1 MKHYQPEEIKQLLWT
16 AADLKLRIKEQKE
29 VMKPLAGKSVSMVFQ
44 KRSTRTRLSTESGMA
59 LLGGHAEFLGPDDV
73 HIGVNESIK
82 DTARVLSRMS
92 DAILARVYSQRDL
105 DVMADEATVP
115 VISGLSDV
123 YHPLQVLAD
132 FQTLQEHFGYLRG
145 LKIAWVG
152 DGNNILHSL
161 MLGCSKLG
169 IDLALATPKGYEP
182 DPAIVRDAVK
192 FAAASGSQLIVT
204 YDPLE
209 AVYRADAII
218 TDTWVSMGQEDEK
231 ARRIAAF
238 KGYQVNRKMLKDAG
252 ANWVFL
258 HCLPRKQEEVTDDVF
273 YDRDHSLVW
282 DEAENRKWTVMP
294 ENTVTMATGGAIES
308 DRLEKL
314 TCTICLELQ
323 WCSSRV
329 MGGIHGGYIRVLE
342 QVNFY
347 LEDDAKDAR
356 RKLADI
362 QGRQPSFKRH
372 HPAAPRRRDLKD
384 WLDWV
389 NTDDNQ
395 EAVRAQLYAG
405 ILMDAEGEATNLCKQ
420 HPDEKLR
427 FVCLACDGQVI
438 CRDCKLTRHEG
449 HRTDD
454 LNTHFKLARHKLTD
468 FSQRVKQQL
477 EVAKEKSR
485 VARRNQKMT
494 MKKKQVI
501 VERVKT
507 RAAYLME
514 LTSGWRMDQ
523 VNVKVQARVIKSV
536 FQDVLSTRQLA
547 FSVYQKPGSECSL
560 VSEKALNP
568 SSNRVI
574 IKKSRLV
581 SLSRKVV
588 AFDANCR
595 GTLFAVVHEDDTRVY
610 LYGPGSE
617 DPLAKYDTDHEGRS
631 PRAVCFYEV
640 GGQEMLAVADWGC
653 SVVYLLNIEHEG
665 LKFEGLLGTECPDLL
680 TPTALAAD
688 KEGRLW
694 IGCQGGKVFRAEPA
708 TDTSSEKSSDDD
720 DDDDDDGGGGDGD
733 DNDAADA

>member
-1 MKHYQPEEIKQLLWT
+1 MSSVTLCRFLGRSLRVLSASSCHASANPSLRHASNVGGAEVVSLKGRDLLSMKHYQPEEIKQLLWT

-282 DEAENRKWTVMP
+282 DEAENRKWTVM
-294 ENTVTMATGGAIES
+294 S
-308 DRLEKL
+308 
-314 TCTICLELQ
+314 
-323 WCSSRV
+323 
-329 MGGIHGGYIRVLE
+329 VL
-342 QVNFY
+342 
-347 LEDDAKDAR
+347 L
-356 RKLADI
+356 
-362 QGRQPSFKRH
+362 H
-372 HPAAPRRRDLKD
+372 
-384 WLDWV
+384 
-389 NTDDNQ
+389 
-395 EAVRAQLYAG
+395 
-405 ILMDAEGEATNLCKQ
+405 
-420 HPDEKLR
+420 
-427 FVCLACDGQVI
+427 
-438 CRDCKLTRHEG
+438 
-449 HRTDD
+449 
-454 LNTHFKLARHKLTD
+454 
-468 FSQRVKQQL
+468 
-477 EVAKEKSR
+477 
-485 VARRNQKMT
+485 
-494 MKKKQVI
+494 
-501 VERVKT
+501 
-507 RAAYLME
+507 LME
-514 LTSGWRMDQ
+514 D
-523 VNVKVQARVIKSV
+523 
-536 FQDVLSTRQLA
+536 
-547 FSVYQKPGSECSL
+547 YKP
-560 VSEKALNP
+560 
-568 SSNRVI
+568 
-574 IKKSRLV
+574 
-581 SLSRKVV
+581 
-588 AFDANCR
+588 
-595 GTLFAVVHEDDTRVY
+595 
-610 LYGPGSE
+610 
-617 DPLAKYDTDHEGRS
+617 RS
-631 PRAVCFYEV
+631 PRPFFLRGE
-640 GGQEMLAVADWGC
+640 GIGQHR
-653 SVVYLLNIEHEG
+653 Y
-665 LKFEGLLGTECPDLL
+665 
-680 TPTALAAD
+680 
-688 KEGRLW
+688 
-694 IGCQGGKVFRAEPA
+694 
-708 TDTSSEKSSDDD
+708 
-720 DDDDDDGGGGDGD
+720 
-733 DNDAADA
+733 